1 MTFAKDF
8 PDELKQSVSIAT
20 WKSNDGYGDAYNAA
34 TTYSCAV
41 KYEVKNITKSD
52 GTVATTTMQI
62 YLDGSVSVASKDKV
76 TFGGVSPKI
85 LRVGKTYDGASIYA
99 TIIYT

>member
-1 MTFAKDF
+1 MSLDDDF
-8 PDELKQSVSIAT
+8 PGEMKLSVSIAT
-20 WKSNDGYGDAYNAA
+20 WKSNDGYGDIYN
-34 TTYSCAV
+34 TPVSYSCAV

-52 GTVATTTMQI
+52 GTVAVTTMQI

-85 LRVGKTYDGASIYA
+85 LRVGKTYDGAAVYA
-99 TIIYT
+99 TVIYT